1 MPMQI
6 SVEKP
11 HEKRYMS
18 IIKHIRNSKS
28 LTVCFSTWTL
38 EKQGGTCARFQL
50 LKPYRLDATLKLL
63 TRWFLQSQQKISS
76 WKPPR
81 AWKIYEN
88 HVTEP
93 RHLRILL
100 WFFPKGFIRMECS
113 PLSQIEFRLDATL
126 KLLIRWFL
134 QSQQKISSWKPPCA

>member
-1 MPMQI
+1 M
-6 SVEKP
+6 
-11 HEKRYMS
+11 KRDTYMS
-18 IIKHIRNSKS
+18 IIKHMRNSKR
-28 LTVCFSTWTL
+28 LAVCFSTWTL

-100 WFFPKGFIRMECS
+100 WFFPKGFIMMECS
-113 PLSQIEFRLDATL
+113 PLSQIEFRLDDML
-126 KLLIRWFL
+126 KLLTRCL
-134 QSQQKISSWKPPCA
+134 SADGQQTVNRQSADSQPTGLMLR